1 MNNQYCKI
9 GSVKSITSGNSAI
22 AVLEHRYHRFLEK
35 ASNPSVMDARLN
47 DFFEAKVKSLKK
59 ALESLV

>member
-9 GSVKSITSGNSAI
+9 GTVKPITSGHSAV

-35 ASNPSVMDARLN
+35 STNASGIDTALT
-47 DFFEAKVKSLKK
+47 DFFEAKAKSLKK

>member
-9 GSVKSITSGNSAI
+9 GSVKPITSGNSAI
-22 AVLEHRYHRFLEK
+22 AVLEHRYRLFLER
-35 ASNPSVMDARLN
+35 AANPSGFDTKLS
-47 DFFEAKVKSLKK
+47 DFFEAKAKSLKK

>member
-9 GSVKSITSGNSAI
+9 GSVKPITSGNSAV
-22 AVLEHRYHRFLEK
+22 AVLEHRYHRFLER
-35 ASNPSVMDARLN
+35 ASDPSGIDARLI
-47 DFFEAKVKSLKK
+47 DFFEAKTKSLKR

>member
-9 GSVKSITSGNSAI
+9 GEVKSITSGNSAV

-35 ASNPSVMDARLN
+35 ASNTPAMDTRLR
-47 DFFEAKVKSLKK
+47 DFFDAKVKSLEK

>member
-9 GSVKSITSGNSAI
+9 GAVKPITSGNSAL
-22 AVLEHRYHRFLEK
+22 AVLEHRYNRFLMK
-35 ASNPSVMDARLN
+35 ASNSTGIDARLN
-47 DFFEAKVKSLKK
+47 DFFEAKTKSLKK